1 MESKVGEVR
10 ANQLSFCQTD
20 KINVPGTI
28 GGAELSESAD
38 ILVLDFRRET

>member
-20 KINVPGTI
+20 EIKVPGTI

-38 ILVLDFRRET
+38 ILVLDFRSGT